1 MLGPVRSDT
10 MIILQ
15 IGDSVRTQGRTVPV
29 EGTSLESCNR
39 DTQPGTTEGKDDDS
53 LDGPSHFPIRG
64 ADL

>member
-1 MLGPVRSDT
+1 